1 MIKKN
6 MYTGIILII
15 LGILFLLYNLK
26 FFNLA
31 WLLFL
36 SAIFLIVRYI
46 LKRGILYLIIGL
58 CLFAFS
64 SVSLID
70 SYIRFGINL
79 KPFIYLLVAGCGLVY
94 LFYRTRERNWLLLG
108 SILIA
113 LGVDSLIGQLWLS
126 FLPWGRFFLIALAL
140 YLCYILVYRVN
151 GIVWPKYISYVMLV
165 IGGILIFLNRD
176 VFRFR
181 DLRLDYLFPLILIII
196 GVRLIHLA
204 RER

>member
-1 MIKKN
+1 

-46 LKRGILYLIIGL
+46 LKGYLISNHRSMP
-58 CLFAFS
+58 FAFS

-126 FLPWGRFFLIALAL
+126 FYP
-140 YLCYILVYRVN
+140 
-151 GIVWPKYISYVMLV
+151 
-165 IGGILIFLNRD
+165 
-176 VFRFR
+176 
-181 DLRLDYLFPLILIII
+181 
-196 GVRLIHLA
+196 GVGFS
-204 RER
+204 

>member
-1 MIKKN
+1 MAK
-6 MYTGIILII
+6 L
-15 LGILFLLYNLK
+15 
-26 FFNLA
+26 
-31 WLLFL
+31 
-36 SAIFLIVRYI
+36 
-46 LKRGILYLIIGL
+46 
-58 CLFAFS
+58 
-64 SVSLID
+64 
-70 SYIRFGINL
+70 
-79 KPFIYLLVAGCGLVY
+79 
-94 LFYRTRERNWLLLG
+94 
-108 SILIA
+108 
-113 LGVDSLIGQLWLS
+113 
-126 FLPWGRFFLIALAL
+126 LPWGRFFLIALAL